1 MIYARYCSI
10 QPNNFSVPEEAFVL
24 DLRRL
29 TLLREVHRRGT
40 LHAVARALS
49 FSPSTIS
56 QQLSLLEREAGV
68 PLLERSGRRVQLTP
82 EGLLLVEGAGRLLDE
97 MEQLESELAAAVAT
111 AQRTHEAQ
119 GTRAGA
125 TAADSPPRLTGTVR
139 LAVFQSAA
147 LGIVPRALTL
157 LAHEHPKLRVEITQR
172 EPESALDEVWAR
184 EFDLVIAEQ
193 YPDHAA
199 PVRAELDR
207 VPLHR
212 DALRLGVRTG
222 SSVGS
227 LNEAATAAWVME
239 PRGTASRHWA
249 EQQCRL
255 AGFEPDVRFETAD
268 LQAHVRLIEAGHA
281 AALLPDL
288 LWMGSSPT
296 VRLLD
301 LPGVPERTV
310 FTAARRSAAS
320 RPAIIAVRAVLARA
334 VTPAP
339 PQMKDF

>member
-1 MIYARYCSI
+1 
-10 QPNNFSVPEEAFVL
+10 VPKEAFML

-111 AQRTHEAQ
+111 AKRTHDAQRTYDAQ
-119 GTRAGA
+119 GAHGGA
-125 TAADSPPRLTGTVR
+125 TEENSPLRLTGTVR

-147 LGIVPRALTL
+147 LGIVPLALTV
-157 LAHEHPKLRVEITQR
+157 LANEHPKLRVEITQR
-172 EPESALDEVWAR
+172 EPENALDEVWAR

-193 YPDHAA
+193 YPEHAA

-212 DALRLGVRTG
+212 DALKLGVKTG
-222 SSVGS
+222 SPMGS
-227 LNEAATAAWVME
+227 LTEAATAAWVME

-249 EQQCRL
+249 EQQCRV

-281 AALLPDL
+281 VALLPDL
-288 LWMGSSPT
+288 LWMGSSPSVT
-296 VRLLD
+296 LID
-301 LPGVPERTV
+301 LPGSPERTV

-320 RPAIIAVRAVLARA
+320 RPAIIAVRAVLART
-334 VTPAP
+334 VTPDRGDA
-339 PQMKDF
+339 